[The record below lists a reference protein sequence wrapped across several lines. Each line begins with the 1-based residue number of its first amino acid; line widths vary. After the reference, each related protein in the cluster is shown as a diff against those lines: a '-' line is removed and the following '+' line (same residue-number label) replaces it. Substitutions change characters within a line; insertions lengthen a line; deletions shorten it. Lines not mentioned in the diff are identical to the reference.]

1 MRLEFAMA
9 LRGLVMVGV
18 FGCGLVGCS
27 GPQVRSVGN
36 GGGAPAY
43 ELRGDSLAQL
53 QAEAA
58 RLCGGGYTV
67 LRQSQRF
74 EVLPVDDN
82 PATQWQQQAGQWLE
96 GMPGNQAQATVQCR
110 A

>member
-1 MRLEFAMA
+1 VKLLSAA
-9 LRGLVMVGV
+9 LVVSLVL
-18 FGCGLVGCS
+18 GLVGCS
-27 GPQVRSVGN
+27 GPQVRTVGT

-43 ELRGDSLAQL
+43 ELRGTSLAAI

-58 RLCGGGYTV
+58 RLCIKGYEV
-67 LRQSQRF
+67 LRQSHQF
-74 EVLPVDDN
+74 APVQGDDN
-82 PATQWQQQAGQWLE
+82 AGSQWLQQAGDWLS

>member
-1 MRLEFAMA
+1 MA
-9 LRGLVMVGV
+9 LRGLMMVGLV
-18 FGCGLVGCS
+18 GWGLAGCS
-27 GPQVRSVGN
+27 GPQVRSVGT
-36 GGGAPAY
+36 GGGPPAY

-58 RLCGGGYTV
+58 RLCGNGYTV
-67 LRQSQRF
+67 LRQSQQF
-74 EVLPVDDN
+74 APVQGDDN
-82 PATQWQQQAGQWLE
+82 AAAQWLQQAGQWLE